1 MAETKEAAPP
11 LAQAALDRD
20 LDRVRQLVSQGAE
33 LEQRTD
39 AGLTPLLIAAAT
51 DQYDMALFLVREGA
65 DIYAADNMGATAG
78 AYASIRP
85 FPEGTEQRG
94 VQAEFLGILEAR
106 GFPMPPPS
114 PAAVRKLRETGQWPP
129 LRAGDVATA
138 GAD

>member
-20 LDRVRQLVSQGAE
+20 LERVRQLVSQGAE

-39 AGLTPLLIAAAT
+39 AGLTPLLISAAT

-65 DIYAADNMGATAG
+65 DIFAADDMGATAG
-78 AYASIRP
+78 AYAAVRP
-85 FPEGTEQRG
+85 FPEGTEQGR
-94 VQAEFLGILEAR
+94 VQAEFLEVLEAR
-106 GFPMPPPS
+106 GFPMPPPR

-129 LRAGDVATA
+129 LRAGEAAPV
-138 GAD
+138 GAN